1 MNNSLNNTDALT
13 QAIKLQGKF
22 NNHLDYVAFSF
33 RHKL

>member
-1 MNNSLNNTDALT
+1 MNTSLNNIDSLT

-22 NNHLDYVAFSF
+22 NNYLDYVAISF